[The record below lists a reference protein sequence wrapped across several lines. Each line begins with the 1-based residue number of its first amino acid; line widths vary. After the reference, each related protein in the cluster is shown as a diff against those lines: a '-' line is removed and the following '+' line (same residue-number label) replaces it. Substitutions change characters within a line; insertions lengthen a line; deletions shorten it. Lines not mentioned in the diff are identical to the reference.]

1 MQSAERCGI
10 LRVLIKMAPRSS
22 PLPRPG
28 PQGADLMASTSLPA
42 SAKEATTRVQ
52 RGRDLYTEHANE
64 IRFERGSWY
73 VPSNSVEGR
82 FYAVRLGPVE
92 SCECPDHTYRG
103 ARCQHVTAAVVA
115 RAKSTKCACCGNRVP
130 WRFVSEVQE
139 EDELL
144 SWFVGDRLC
153 SDCVRGGFWA

>member
-1 MQSAERCGI
+1 
-10 LRVLIKMAPRSS
+10 LIKQSLAQPAQ
-22 PLPRPG
+22 PT
-28 PQGADLMASTSLPA
+28 TS
-42 SAKEATTRVQ
+42 RVE
-52 RGRDLYTEHANE
+52 RGRALYAEHADE
-64 IRFERGSWY
+64 IKFERGSWL

-92 SCECPDHTYRG
+92 RCECSDHAYRG
-103 ARCQHVTAAVVA
+103 VQCQHISAAVIA
-115 RAKSTKCACCGNRVP
+115 RAKSTTCDCCGNRVL

-153 SDCVRGGFWA
+153 ADCVCGGYWG